1 MIGLI
6 FGIIIIFILNA
17 ILKELRLMKQL
28 LLEKNIQQ
36 SKDIFNE
43 AVNTEVSELCPDC
56 GTILS
61 SECYVCPSCG
71 AEFEEN

>member
-6 FGIIIIFILNA
+6 FGIIIIFIMSA
-17 ILKELRLMKQL
+17 ILKELSSIKQL
-28 LLEKNIQQ
+28 LVEQNIQQ

-56 GTILS
+56 GAILS

-71 AEFEEN
+71 EEFEDN